1 MHYFARRLKRDIQSV
16 NCLKAIGVDGKLN
29 RLTYFCFLGCVFD
42 VFLDKLQH
50 VGAVLD
56 EVGERLGVA
65 HVATPQRLVVFAQ
78 NARQLV
84 PTQVATDAFLT
95 EGVVTVIA
103 TQESPSL
110 AAPATVIVHSILVLC
125 DRVGRVKREA
135 ILKHREKCDYIRLL
149 WYVADVFLKR
159 YLA

>member
-1 MHYFARRLKRDIQSV
+1 MF
-16 NCLKAIGVDGKLN
+16 
-29 RLTYFCFLGCVFD
+29 TYFCFLGRVFD
-42 VFLDKLQH
+42 VFLDELQH

-65 HVATPQRLVVFAQ
+65 NVTTPQRLVVFTQ
-78 NARQLV
+78 DARQLV

-110 AAPATVIVHSILVLC
+110 AAPATVIVHAILVLC

-149 WYVADVFLKR
+149 HVRGKLRMCFFKIPCTRL
-159 YLA
+159 L